1 MTEPNDTTK
10 TPLSRAEIERLTT
23 TYGADRTRWPVASVR
38 PTLAVVERDVA
49 LARLEA
55 EERALDALLAR
66 ARPEVTP
73 DRLAALT
80 DRIVAAAE
88 RTPRLAAVT
97 LSEPPALAVSVATK
111 PAATPAR
118 PMGDLTRR
126 RDLRRSLAAIAASLV
141 LGVSVGQSGL
151 LDVAVAGFEDMTG
164 LSLASAPVD
173 MARALGAAET
183 LED

>member
-1 MTEPNDTTK
+1 
-10 TPLSRAEIERLTT
+10 
-23 TYGADRTRWPVASVR
+23 
-38 PTLAVVERDVA
+38 
-49 LARLEA
+49 
-55 EERALDALLAR
+55 
-66 ARPEVTP
+66 
-73 DRLAALT
+73 
-80 DRIVAAAE
+80 
-88 RTPRLAAVT
+88 
-97 LSEPPALAVSVATK
+97 
-111 PAATPAR
+111 
-118 PMGDLTRR
+118 MGDLTRR